1 MSDLNKELKLLRL
14 SGMILTCDDVSMV
27 DDKEHYTAETTPSI
41 LSEDACDDFEYMY
54 MILTLF

>member
-1 MSDLNKELKLLRL
+1 
-14 SGMILTCDDVSMV
+14 MILTCDDVSMV